1 MSRIK
6 KYKAVVIG
14 VSAGGS
20 KALQILLPGFPVD
33 FSIPIVVVQ
42 HISPESD
49 GYFIR
54 HLNSVS
60 QIKVREAVEK
70 QKALPGRV
78 YFAPPNYHLLIE
90 EDGSFSLSVGE
101 RVNFAR
107 PSIDVLFESAA
118 CAWCPGLIGIILTGA
133 NNDGALGLK
142 KIKEMGGYTI
152 VQDPA
157 TAEVDSMPKA
167 AIAKSRIDKI
177 LPLHQIADHLKV
189 LVTGSE

>member
-49 GYFIR
+49 GYVIR

>member
-1 MSRIK
+1 M
-6 KYKAVVIG
+6 
-14 VSAGGS
+14 
-20 KALQILLPGFPVD
+20 QILLPGFPVD

-42 HISPESD
+42 HISPETD